1 MGRLSSFLPAL
12 LLLCL
17 SANAEETQ
25 KNLDP
30 GKDFASAKEMGMP
43 MGADNIAERQFWAR
57 AKKDWQP
64 FGVPMSDDD
73 RANYS
78 TCLDDPGWPECAKIR
93 NNYET
98 KKALADL
105 AKKKDKPGAPPGA
118 KPKKSPKPKNAGA
131 NAGDGRN
138 EGSDG
143 GSEGG
148 SEDGEEQE
156 APGEA
161 PPERAQVS
169 AFKSGASQK
178 AAGRAEKMGADFNS
192 SLTDESAGDLGG
204 AGGGAGKTAAQDG
217 GQAKTES
224 SANAASPKSTGD
236 LLLASASGFK
246 GSFDELGLRM
256 GRGAD
261 GKPQVQTKSGATA
274 SAAEV
279 AALQERIASEPTAL
293 MRRPDFFD
301 VLPREEFQE
310 LKEDFQGRGDLKETD
325 FKHIE
330 MSMSQRDFLRSSSC
344 QKMSGDCNRHM
355 TQMSYRK
362 GEDVPPEDLKKI
374 HVAIRPKPRQA
385 ADEAEEL
392 DEDSGHESAS
402 AGDEES
408 APAASPKSA
417 VKGLYKKLNG
427 LITGVLGIFG
437 GDQTPAA
444 AAVAVGSGPAA
455 AGAGGKKP
463 KPIAFTPRERRKG
476 AAVPAR
482 GESDPTDGPVSE
494 KKTRRGGWGWVVAAL
509 AGGAV
514 YFKLRRPSDS

>member
-1 MGRLSSFLPAL
+1 
-12 LLLCL
+12 
-17 SANAEETQ
+17 
-25 KNLDP
+25 
-30 GKDFASAKEMGMP
+30 MP

-105 AKKKDKPGAPPGA
+105 AKKKGQTGRPPGA

-131 NAGDGRN
+131 NAGTAGTKDPTGIRGRL
-138 EGSDG
+138 G
-143 GSEGG
+143 GRGG
-148 SEDGEEQE
+148 ARG
-156 APGEA
+156 ARGGA
-161 PPERAQVS
+161 PERAQVS

-362 GEDVPPEDLKKI
+362 ERTSPGGPQKI

-385 ADEAEEL
+385 ADKPR
-392 DEDSGHESAS
+392 SSMR
-402 AGDEES
+402 
-408 APAASPKSA
+408 
-417 VKGLYKKLNG
+417 
-427 LITGVLGIFG
+427 
-437 GDQTPAA
+437 TPAMSRPRRA
-444 AAVAVGSGPAA
+444 MRSPRPPP
-455 AGAGGKKP
+455 P
-463 KPIAFTPRERRKG
+463 KIRRQ
-476 AAVPAR
+476 
-482 GESDPTDGPVSE
+482 
-494 KKTRRGGWGWVVAAL
+494 
-509 AGGAV
+509 
-514 YFKLRRPSDS
+514 RPL